1 MLKKC
6 LKYDLR
12 ANYKKWLVLSL
23 IALSFS
29 VIGSLFLGI
38 GFTARE
44 EAVVLETICF
54 IIFVLSIIV
63 VVFYP
68 IAVLTIT
75 SERCYKSFF
84 TDEGYLTFTLPVS
97 RRTHLNSKIISTEIF
112 GAATT
117 LVILVSVAIMI
128 AIESLFDGGTLV
140 EVIKLSFSDFLS
152 SFDLDGG
159 FHSVMIVISALLLL
173 PLISI
178 FCNLLIHFCII
189 FGSVVAKRHKI
200 DLIVITI
207 NVSCIVIAGLIYLYI
222 APVVA
227 MGCAWMDAVGL
238 SVSQESLAVFL
249 WLLLLTA
256 AAILVIACAL
266 LYRYC
271 LTSLERRLNL
281 A

>member
-12 ANYKKWLVLSL
+12 ANYKRWLILSL

-29 VIGSLFLGI
+29 VIGGLFLGI
-38 GFTARE
+38 GLAAGE

-54 IIFVLSIIV
+54 IICALSILAV
-63 VVFYP
+63 QVYP
-68 IAVLTIT
+68 IAVLVIT

-117 LVILVSVAIMI
+117 LVILVSVVIMI
-128 AIESLFDGGTLV
+128 AIKSLFDGGALV
-140 EVIKLSFSDFLS
+140 EIIKMSFSKLLSFDF
-152 SFDLDGG
+152 GG
-159 FHSVMIVISALLLL
+159 RFHSVMLVVSALLLL
-173 PLISI
+173 PLISN
-178 FCNLLIHFCII
+178 FDNLLIHFCII
-189 FGSVVAKRHKI
+189 FGSVVAKKHKI
-200 DLIVITI
+200 DLIIITI
-207 NVSCIVIAGLIYLYI
+207 YVSCMIIAGLIYLYTVV
-222 APVVA
+222 VVA
-227 MGCAWMDAVGL
+227 IGGSWMDAVGI
-238 SVSQESLAVFL
+238 VVPQESKAMFL
-249 WLLLLTA
+249 WLLLLTL

>member
-29 VIGSLFLGI
+29 VIGSLF
-38 GFTARE
+38 FCTSATAGE
-44 EAVVLETICF
+44 ESAIIDVICSVICALSFLVVA
-54 IIFVLSIIV
+54 
-63 VVFYP
+63 FYP
-68 IAVLTIT
+68 MAVLAIT

-128 AIESLFDGGTLV
+128 AIESLFGGGTLV
-140 EVIKLSFSDFLS
+140 EGIKLLFSYILP
-152 SFDLDGG
+152 SFDLGGG
-159 FHSVMIVISALLLL
+159 FHSVMLVVSALLLL

-189 FGSVVAKRHKI
+189 FGSVVAKKHKI

-207 NVSCIVIAGLIYLYI
+207 YVSCMIIAGLIYLYT
-222 APVVA
+222 AAVVA
-227 MGCAWMDAVGL
+227 MGCAWVDAVGIV
-238 SVSQESLAVFL
+238 VSQESLAMFL
-249 WLLLLTA
+249 WLLLLTL

>member
-29 VIGSLFLGI
+29 AIGGLFLGI
-38 GFTARE
+38 GLAAGE

-54 IIFVLSIIV
+54 IIFALSFLV
-63 VVFYP
+63 VAFYP

-112 GAATT
+112 GAATI

-140 EVIKLSFSDFLS
+140 EIIKMSFSKFLSFDF
-152 SFDLDGG
+152 GG
-159 FHSVMIVISALLLL
+159 VFHSVMLVVSALLLL

-189 FGSVVAKRHKI
+189 FGSVVAKKHKI

-207 NVSCIVIAGLIYLYI
+207 YVSCIVIAGLIYLYI
-222 APVVA
+222 VPVVA
-227 MGCAWMDAVGL
+227 IGVSWMTAVGL
-238 SVSQESLAVFL
+238 SVPQELKAVFL
-249 WLLLLTA
+249 WLLLLTV